1 VFLAEHSSS
10 MTNRPKKRTGRRPTG
25 KMTFP
30 LRIDPSLKDMLE
42 EIAKLRRIPISQVA
56 EEILAAHTPKA
67 FKKLEVP
74 DESNSR

>member
-1 VFLAEHSSS
+1 
-10 MTNRPKKRTGRRPTG
+10 
-25 KMTFP
+25 MTFP